1 MAPFSAEN
9 CRDAVCDFFVDRHV
23 ALKPEWFDAV
33 VRFVDAKAA
42 NGSRVERGRNPFV
55 KKFKKL
61 TLTTIAAAV
70 KFMKFVVGSKRFEI
84 IVSDCERNEKGTASD
99 RRRVVDGAAS
109 GGRIRG
115 DFECFVTHALLCD
128 LIGLTPQ
135 EATGDPRLKENLL
148 NYFNEFRNRARSNV
162 GASRQPS
169 PDTPS
174 RHVAPSLDR
183 CRDVMHRGGDRQS
196 RGGAS

>member
-84 IVSDCERNEKGTASD
+84 IAIVKETKKALRVIDGEWSMVLLLEDESAGTSSAS
-99 RRRVVDGAAS
+99 
-109 GGRIRG
+109 
-115 DFECFVTHALLCD
+115 
-128 LIGLTPQ
+128 
-135 EATGDPRLKENLL
+135 
-148 NYFNEFRNRARSNV
+148 
-162 GASRQPS
+162 
-169 PDTPS
+169 
-174 RHVAPSLDR
+174 
-183 CRDVMHRGGDRQS
+183 
-196 RGGAS
+196 